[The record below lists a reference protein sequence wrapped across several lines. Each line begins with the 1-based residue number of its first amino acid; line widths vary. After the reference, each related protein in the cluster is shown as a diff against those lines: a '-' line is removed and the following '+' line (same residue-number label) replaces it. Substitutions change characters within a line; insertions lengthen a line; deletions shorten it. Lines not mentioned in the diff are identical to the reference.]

1 MLKQESVLLVLLFV
15 YLEFLFNGGQKHKRG
30 LHFQA
35 VRVITWQYLRL
46 LMKFVFIYHLLNDM
60 VLKVENL
67 ITVRC
72 DNVRAIFMAEN
83 SCNFDFTIYN
93 NSNWHFKLDFVELMF
108 DV

>member
-1 MLKQESVLLVLLFV
+1 
-15 YLEFLFNGGQKHKRG
+15 
-30 LHFQA
+30 
-35 VRVITWQYLRL
+35 
-46 LMKFVFIYHLLNDM
+46 M